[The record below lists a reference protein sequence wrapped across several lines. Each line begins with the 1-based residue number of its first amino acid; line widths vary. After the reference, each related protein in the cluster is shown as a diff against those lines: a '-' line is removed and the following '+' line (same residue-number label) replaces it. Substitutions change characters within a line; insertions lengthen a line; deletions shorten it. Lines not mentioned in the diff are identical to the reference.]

1 MLSSW
6 MSCYISKKLYGNT
19 PMIEIAPEQYVMYM
33 TLSDAILYCRFLEVD
48 GKRDWR
54 LPSLIEMQVNKAI
67 YDRSMDHTMWV
78 ESDVTLFESYLR
90 SGVQSSYTNYVVPV
104 RTI

>member
-6 MSCYISKKLYGNT
+6 MSCYISKKLYGNIS
-19 PMIEIAPEQYVMYM
+19 MIELAPEQYITHL
-33 TLSDAILYCRFLEVD
+33 TLADAILYCRFLEVD

-67 YDRSMDHTMWV
+67 YERSMNHAMWV
-78 ESDVTLFESYLR
+78 ESDIKLFESYLR
-90 SGVQSSYTNYVVPV
+90 SGIQSSYTNYVIPV